1 MRLIMQPPIAPIRAS
16 YVRATLAAVVLTLV
30 AIGSIAKAETPAP
43 RPDTAA
49 TKPDPRADFQSPALL
64 REIDSI
70 LKRAAEQREAARLL
84 PSGKGYVIPPIWR
97 STREDREASVR
108 NLLDGALD
116 IVTDAAIL
124 EKQSALRT
132 HCDEIAK
139 IRDRIAKLREERIE
153 APPEGLLPSL
163 IGQTQGAIDS
173 TITDLETRIKAHEK
187 AIAESKAAI
196 QASIRKAG
204 TDLTNEQIE
213 LLLDSVLG
221 SDLLRLVATYEVA
234 RIVDKRLATLLMQS
248 KEDLKAARRYF
259 AMHAALF
266 ALIVHAQDMLV
277 EKIDTIYIPRLDGI
291 LSGITQARRTTNAL
305 LKAQNRRDQRRI
317 LEANLE
323 AQDSS
328 EKVAVFYRDY
338 LIAQRR
344 LLDDARQRALHDLA
358 IADNTSET
366 VEASFQLRALMD
378 EARTSFEAL
387 KSLETP
393 GFDQIFENKEL
404 KREFENLTQ
413 HLAPAS

>member
-1 MRLIMQPPIAPIRAS
+1 MLTAVALITFAIFGFANAQTTQPQPGNTAS
-16 YVRATLAAVVLTLV
+16 KT
-30 AIGSIAKAETPAP
+30 
-43 RPDTAA
+43 DT
-49 TKPDPRADFQSPALL
+49 RADFQSPALL

-124 EKQSALRT
+124 EMQAALRT
-132 HCDEIAK
+132 HRDEIAK
-139 IRDRIAKLREERIE
+139 IRDRIAKLREQRIE

-163 IGQTQGAIDS
+163 IGQTQGAIDT
-173 TITDLETRIKAHEK
+173 TIADLESRISSHEK
-187 AIAESKAAI
+187 AIADSKAAI

-204 TDLTNEQIE
+204 IDLTDEQVE

-266 ALIVHAQDMLV
+266 ALIVHAQDMLI

-291 LSGITQARRTTNAL
+291 LAGITQARRTTNAL

-338 LIAQRR
+338 LIAQRK

-413 HLAPAS
+413 QLAPAS